1 MTSSLKS
8 RIYLLAIVVVPLLGF
23 ARSPLFGQISI
34 TSTGASYSE
43 NFDGMGVSGTSYLT
57 GWTGIRYAG
66 TGTIGATLTLLVSD
80 GSSNTGA
87 VYNVGTTSASD
98 RALGMIASGST
109 VPRIGAQ
116 FVNNTGVTITL
127 INLAGMMEQ
136 WRSGSNSSAN
146 EIDTFAYS
154 FDATSL
160 QTGTWTRLSG
170 MDLMEKLTSA
180 TDNAAKNGNDPAN
193 KTSISGTMS
202 GITWTNGTSMWIRWS
217 DNNDFGNDALLA
229 IDDLTM
235 SFNMVVA
242 PPGKGTASITPA
254 MVQGGISQSVTV
266 TVDGQSP
273 YTLTNTNVVVPS
285 TWTWSHSTSDV
296 VLTGGGSPSIAISG
310 DTIEVSSM
318 TVSGTDSIQVT
329 INNITPPD
337 STDNFTFAT
346 QTGTEP
352 DSILALP
359 IQPSALVYGTPHA
372 IGDIKVND
380 ANGVPIWNGKE
391 VTILGIVTVGA
402 EFGSPSYIQD
412 ATGGIAV
419 YGVITSSQIVVGD
432 EVEIVGVVSPFNG
445 LNELGSPTI
454 IRKVSSGNVV
464 QPILVNCGQV
474 NNDGQ
479 GGIEQYEGM
488 LVRINQVIVTNLQGS
503 SISNWTVS
511 GSGTNYRLQD
521 AVDTLEIRVDNNVNY
536 GGAPGDPAPGGT
548 FDVIGVV
555 SQYKATSP
563 YIGGYQLMPRSRSDI
578 LAQGP
583 IFATSPVESNL
594 QPTSFRVSWTTVNN
608 GTTRLLYGLTPS
620 HELGL
625 LAPDNSLTLSHA
637 VDVTALTPATVYHVQ
652 AFSDDGASDTS
663 YAGDLIVSTSSP
675 SGTTG
680 RINVYFNFN
689 VDTTVSLG
697 EKALGS
703 QDLVSRVLTRINSA
717 HRSIDVCLY
726 SLSGASQGDQIASA
740 LIVARSHGVKIRVI
754 CEHDNRSYS
763 GFQNLLSNGVPLIDD
778 AFDVVWNGAGLMHNK
793 FFVFD
798 GRGGAP
804 PESVWI
810 WGGSWNPTGQGTTQD
825 HQNSIEIQDVAL
837 ANAYTTEFNE
847 MWGSTTDVPNASVSR
862 FGARKTDNTPHN
874 FNVNGVPVSLY
885 FSPSDQTTSH
895 LATTIAKAQHSVSTC
910 ILTFTRKDLADSI
923 VARKAAGNKTRVVID
938 NNTDTGNQY
947 AYLQGQ
953 GVDVHLKG
961 FSPGLLHHKYT
972 VVDGDQLVGPAYLMT
987 GSHNYS
993 NAAEQSNDENTLIL
1007 QNNRAA
1013 NLYLQEFAARYYEAG
1028 GTDSIRV
1035 SSSALFSCNKST
1047 INFDSVSVGGS
1058 KQDSFFVTNTG
1069 NIALTIS
1076 SDTST
1081 NPRFTVTPRSASVAP
1096 SASQKFVVAFSPL
1109 ATGPQTGLIVL
1120 SHNAPGTP
1128 DTISVQGRG
1137 AGIPVFLKTLA
1148 AIDFDTVV
1156 TSTSKQDSFKV
1167 RNTGTALL
1175 KISSVLSSSPQF
1187 TVVPDSAAIM
1197 PSDSQTFVVTFSPVV
1212 PGAQGGKLF
1221 ITHNAA
1227 GSPDSVSVQG
1237 VGKYPA
1243 TVAKTIAMSKDW
1255 NMVSIPVKVANASRA
1270 VVFPNVSSSS
1280 STFAYEGRYVIQDSL
1295 IAGKGYWLK
1304 FPSAEIDTVSGLPLS
1319 TDSLPISQR
1328 WNMIGSITGPVAV
1341 SSIIEDPPDNVQSEY
1356 LGYNGSYTIADTIF
1370 PGKAYWVKASQAGKL
1385 VLISS
1390 AQAPKIRVQELPAGL
1405 NQLVVSD
1412 ADGSRE
1418 TLWFGQKQEG
1428 VSAAGRYD
1436 LPPIPPP
1443 GAFDARFIS
1452 DRFVEFHDSSLSEPA
1467 DFRIALQAEKY
1478 PIKICWTIATN
1489 KLNYYTL
1496 TTSRGGQTITQRLA
1510 DQGEMSFSSKPL
1522 SFLVLTVSPV
1532 KRVPEE
1538 FSLGQNY
1545 PNPFNPVTKI
1555 PFGVPRQSS
1564 VTITVY
1570 NEIGQVVKT
1579 LLRQASYEAGY
1590 YEVTADASQLA
1601 SGVYYYMMTAVA
1613 NDQSFSTFRQVKKL
1627 LILK

>member
-1 MTSSLKS
+1 M
-8 RIYLLAIVVVPLLGF
+8 YLLGIIVVLFLGF
-23 ARSPLFGQISI
+23 VPASLFGQISI

-66 TGTIGATLTLLVSD
+66 TGSIGATLTLLVSD
-80 GSSNTGA
+80 GTLNNGA

-136 WRSGSNSSAN
+136 WRSGSSSSAN

-217 DNNDFGNDALLA
+217 DNNDFGSDALLA

-235 SFNMVVA
+235 SFNVFLA

-254 MVQGGISQSVTV
+254 MVQGAISQSVTV

-318 TVSGTDSIQVT
+318 TVGSTDSIQVT

-464 QPILVNCGQV
+464 TPILVNCGQV
-474 NNDGQ
+474 TNDGQ

-625 LAPDNSLTLSHA
+625 LAPDNTLALSHV
-637 VDVTALTPATVYHVQ
+637 VDVIGLTPATIYHVQ
-652 AFSDDGASDTS
+652 AFSDDGALDTS
-663 YAGDLIVSTSSP
+663 YSGDLIVSTASP

-697 EKALGS
+697 EKALGN
-703 QDLVSRVLTRINSA
+703 QDLVSIINSRINNA

-726 SLSGASQGDQIASA
+726 SLSGSGQGDQVASA
-740 LIVARSHGVKIRVI
+740 LIAARNRGIKVRVI

-763 GFQNLLSNGVPLIDD
+763 GFQTLLSNSIPLIDD

-810 WGGSWNPTGQGTTQD
+810 WGGSWNPTGGGTTQD

-837 ANAYTTEFNE
+837 ANAYTIEFNE
-847 MWGSTTDVPNASVSR
+847 MWGSTTDAPNASVSR

-895 LATTIAKAQHSVSTC
+895 LATTIAKAQHSVSTD

-923 VARKAAGNKTRVVID
+923 IGRKAAGSKTRVVMD

-961 FSPGLLHHKYT
+961 FSTGLLHHKYT

-1007 QNNRAA
+1007 QSNRVA
-1013 NLYLQEFAARYYEAG
+1013 NLYLQEFAARYTEAG
-1028 GTDSIRV
+1028 GTDPIIV
-1035 SSSALFSCNKST
+1035 SSSALFSCNKSA

-1069 NIALTIS
+1069 NITLTIS

-1081 NPRFTVTPRSASVAP
+1081 NPRFTVSPGSASVAP
-1096 SASQKFVVAFSPL
+1096 SASHKFVVTFSPT
-1109 ATGPQTGLIVL
+1109 ATGPQSGFIVL

-1128 DTISVQGRG
+1128 DTVSVQGRG
-1137 AGIPVFLKTLA
+1137 SGFPVFFKTLA
-1148 AIDFDTVV
+1148 TIDFDTVV
-1156 TSTSKQDSFKV
+1156 TNLSKQDSFKV
-1167 RNTGTALL
+1167 KNTGTALL
-1175 KISSVLSSSPQF
+1175 KISSVLPSNPRF
-1187 TVVPDSAAIM
+1187 TVAPDSAAIM
-1197 PSDSQTFVVTFSPVV
+1197 PSDSLTFVVTFSPLV

-1227 GSPDSVSVQG
+1227 GTSDSVSVQG
-1237 VGKYPA
+1237 VGKYPL
-1243 TVAKTIAMSKDW
+1243 TVAKFVAMLKDW
-1255 NMVSIPVKVANASRA
+1255 NMVSIPVKVSDGSRTA
-1270 VVFPNVSSSS
+1270 VFPHASSNA
-1280 STFAYEGRYVIQDSL
+1280 FAYEGRYVIEDSL
-1295 IAGKGYWLK
+1295 VGGKGYWLK
-1304 FPSAEIDTVSGLPLS
+1304 FPSAGTDTVTGLPLS
-1319 TDSLPISQR
+1319 TDSLPVSQR
-1328 WNMIGSITGPVAV
+1328 WNIIGSITGPVAV
-1341 SSIIEDPPDNVQSEY
+1341 SSIIGDPPDNVQSKY
-1356 LGYNGSYTIADTIF
+1356 FGYNGSYTIADTIF
-1370 PGKAYWVKASQAGKL
+1370 PGKAYWVKVNQAGKL

-1390 AQAPKIRVQELPAGL
+1390 AQAPKIRVQNVPPGL
-1405 NQLVVSD
+1405 NQLAISD
-1412 ADGSRE
+1412 ADGNRGI
-1418 TLWFGQKQEG
+1418 LWFGQKQG
-1428 VSAAGRYD
+1428 GGSAAGGYD
-1436 LPPIPPP
+1436 LPPIPPR
-1443 GAFDARFIS
+1443 GAFDARFNS
-1452 DRFVEFHDSSLSEPA
+1452 DKFVEFHDSSLSQPA
-1467 DFRIALQAEKY
+1467 DFRIALQGEKY

-1496 TTSRGGQTITQRLA
+1496 TTSRGDQIITQRLA
-1510 DQGEMSFSSKPL
+1510 DQGEMSFSSAPS

-1564 VTITVY
+1564 VTLTVY

-1579 LLRQASYEAGY
+1579 LLQQASYEAGY
-1590 YEVTADASQLA
+1590 YEVTADASRLA